1 MNTEQIRK
9 YVLDYLEATECHI
22 MELSPASVTVKLS
35 ERADRKLTNRPYYW
49 GFVDRTG
56 AEPETMR
63 FTFVFDPSAMPP
75 DPPRGPYA
83 PPPAGVVP
91 AAGVAPAPP
100 AATVNAPQM
109 GSDANP
115 NAGDSIL
122 GRYFGVAPA
131 FTGGGGGIGR
141 IPREDVTFGSRR
153 LSSIMQAAH
162 EEGRFISLFADHAG
176 NQTAV
181 RSPRGTKRSTA
192 YEPWLLMNL
201 NVEFACDLKR
211 EEIHSYGISLVSG
224 RIRSDF
230 MEQLLSISLSPKLPS
245 NVHVAPWSLSIEQ
258 AREAVEQQLIKL
270 ISTYDHTWAVEAAER
285 LNEELVRLQSYY
297 EPQLQ
302 QSGAQSEIDSGTSA
316 NKKRQ
321 ETIQAAS
328 NPESEDSSQRSK
340 QEVIKQQYDMRC
352 QEIRWQFEP
361 RITVH
366 LLNAGLIHLP
376 STMA

>member
-83 PPPAGVVP
+83 PPP
-91 AAGVAPAPP
+91 AGVAPAPP

-302 QSGAQSEIDSGTSA
+302 QSGAQSEIDSGTST

>member
-1 MNTEQIRK
+1 MNTEKIRK
-9 YVLDYLEATECHI
+9 YVLEYLEATECHI
-22 MELSPASVTVKLS
+22 MELSPACVTVKLS

-83 PPPAGVVP
+83 PPPT
-91 AAGVAPAPP
+91 GVAPAEGAASAPP
-100 AATVNAPQM
+100 AGTTNAPQA
-109 GSDANP
+109 GSTADP

-153 LSSIMQAAH
+153 LNSIMQAAH
-162 EEGRFISLFADHAG
+162 EEGRFISLFADHEG
-176 NQTAV
+176 SQAV
-181 RSPRGTKRSTA
+181 GRSPRGAKRSTA
-192 YEPWLLMNL
+192 YEPWLLLNL

-211 EEIHSYGISLVSG
+211 EEIHSYGISLVTG
-224 RIRSDF
+224 RIRTDF
-230 MEQLLSISLSPKLPS
+230 MGQLLTMSLSPKLPP
-245 NVHVAPWSLSIEQ
+245 NVHIAPWSLSIEQ
-258 AREAVEQQLIKL
+258 AREAVEQQLLNL
-270 ISTYDHTWAVEAAER
+270 ISTYDNTWAMEAAER
-285 LNEELVRLQSYY
+285 LNEELARLQSYY

-302 QSGAQSEIDSGTSA
+302 QSSARSEMESGSLV
-316 NKKRQ
+316 KEQQ
-321 ETIQAAS
+321 ETIRAAS
-328 NPESEDSSQRSK
+328 NPESEDSNQRSK
-340 QEVIKQQYDMRC
+340 HEVIKQQYDMRC

>member
-22 MELSPASVTVKLS
+22 MELSPACVTVKLS

-75 DPPRGPYA
+75 EPPRGPYA
-83 PPPAGVVP
+83 PPPAG
-91 AAGVAPAPP
+91 AAPTPP
-100 AATVNAPQM
+100 AGTSNAQQT
-109 GSDANP
+109 GSAAAP
-115 NAGDSIL
+115 NTGDSIL

-131 FTGGGGGIGR
+131 FTGGDGGIGR

-176 NQTAV
+176 SEAAG
-181 RSPRGTKRSTA
+181 RSNRGVKRSTA
-192 YEPWLLMNL
+192 YEPWLLLNL

-211 EEIHSYGISLVSG
+211 EEIHSYGISLVTG
-224 RIRSDF
+224 RIRTDF
-230 MEQLLSISLSPKLPS
+230 MTELLPMSLSPKLPP

-258 AREAVEQQLIKL
+258 AREAVERQLINL

-285 LNEELVRLQSYY
+285 LDEELARLQSYY

-302 QSGAQSEIDSGTSA
+302 QLNTRSEMGSDASV
-316 NKKRQ
+316 KKEQQDTLR
-321 ETIQAAS
+321 AAS
-328 NPESEDSSQRSK
+328 DTESEDSTQPSK
-340 QEVIKQQYDMRC
+340 QEAIKQQYDMRC

-376 STMA
+376 STKA